1 MERCPV
7 CGEPRR
13 NAARFCTTCG
23 ARFPGSEPAA
33 SASDSTTPDPVT
45 AAPASDTGGWPAPPA
60 ASTASPWATNTTS
73 TAAASSWSTDSTTT
87 TSAGGSGWPAPV
99 AEADST
105 DEGLTWAEIA
115 AAAVSRPKP
124 APAPAVVGPVEPADE
139 AIAEFS
145 LDELD
150 ESADSETASALR
162 ARARSL
168 AEELRSVIDELT
180 GAPTVDRDL
189 VGEELRNALS
199 RPAALDG
206 NALADLQAAAEAAQE
221 RPRDLDTLTAL
232 TGHATT
238 IQALI
243 VGYERATAGIER
255 VLDTISPGEPVPIPD
270 ETP

>member
-1 MERCPV
+1 MERCPD

-23 ARFPGSEPAA
+23 ARFPASE
-33 SASDSTTPDPVT
+33 S
-45 AAPASDTGGWPAPPA
+45 AAPASDPTSPDPATAPPASDSGGWPAPLA
-60 ASTASPWATNTTS
+60 ASTASPWATNS
-73 TAAASSWSTDSTTT
+73 PAAAAASSWSTDSTTT
-87 TSAGGSGWPAPV
+87 TSAGGGGWPAPV

-124 APAPAVVGPVEPADE
+124 TPAPTVVAPADPVEVD
-139 AIAEFS
+139 IAEFS

-150 ESADSETASALR
+150 ESADSETTSALR
-162 ARARSL
+162 ARARFL

-180 GAPTVDRDL
+180 GASTVDRDL

-255 VLDTISPGEPVPIPD
+255 VLDTISPGEPLSTPD